1 MINHSFFL
9 HFNVAY
15 GIILTGEKM
24 TIKAMLDKLKYEKIT
39 PIQEGVFKAFPSP
52 KHLVGLAPTGT
63 GKTHAYLLPILSS
76 INQELKQLQALI
88 IVPTNELVVQVEK
101 MLLEVTDEF
110 SVKTYY
116 GGTNKMR
123 EQDWL
128 LRHQPQIVIAT
139 PKQILEYV
147 YEMNL
152 LKIHTAR
159 YVVFD
164 EADMMFDEAFL
175 TMIDQMLPALEK
187 AKYLLFSA
195 TLSSSMEPFI
205 KTYFGSYDLIDTSS
219 KHDLK
224 ITYKLINIKH
234 QPRLDALKELIKHL
248 NPYLA
253 FIFVSK
259 KENQDE
265 VYQALLEV
273 NDKTA
278 NLNASMGVKKRAKL
292 IEEINALK
300 YQYVVTS
307 DLAARGLDFKISHVI
322 HYDLPHFL
330 EFYMHRSGRT
340 GRMYDTGEVITFMTV
355 DDHRKID
362 KLKEK
367 GIPFQN
373 YTMTS
378 KGIEKVHVKKTV
390 QSQEEIDAIKKIKKS
405 TKVTPN
411 YKKKRAKAIKKVKNE
426 LRRKSYANQNR

>member
-1 MINHSFFL
+1 M
-9 HFNVAY
+9 AY

-24 TIKAMLDKLKYEKIT
+24 TIKEMLKKLNYEKTT
-39 PIQEGVFKAFPSP
+39 PIQDGVFKAFPSP

-63 GKTHAYLLPILSS
+63 GKTHAYLLPILNS
-76 INQELKQLQALI
+76 INPNQKSVQALI
-88 IVPTNELVVQVEK
+88 IIPTNELVVQVEK

-139 PKQILEYV
+139 PKQIIEYV
-147 YEMNL
+147 YESKL
-152 LKIHTAR
+152 LKIHSAR
-159 YVVFD
+159 HVVFD

-195 TLSSSMEPFI
+195 TLSASMEPFI
-205 KTYFGSYDLIDTSS
+205 KKYFGAYDFIDTTN

-234 QPRLDALKELIKHL
+234 QPRLDALKELIPHL

-259 KENQDE
+259 KENQE
-265 VYQALLEV
+265 NVYQALLEMGLQ
-273 NDKTA
+273 TC
-278 NLNASMGVKKRAKL
+278 NLNSILGVKKRSKL
-292 IEEINALK
+292 IEEINQLK

-340 GRMYDTGEVITFMTV
+340 GRMYDSGEVITFMTV
-355 DDHRKID
+355 DDHRKIE

-373 YTMTS
+373 YTMTK
-378 KGIEKVHVKKTV
+378 KGIDKVVTKPKS
-390 QSQEEIDAIKKIKKS
+390 QSEEEINAIKKIKKS

-411 YKKKRAKAIKKVKNE
+411 YKKKRAKEIKKVKNE
-426 LRRKSYANQNR
+426 IRRKNYANQNR